1 MYALNKNFGTA
12 RDLKNLADELHKR
25 DMYLMVDV
33 VINDMAQAIN
43 GTMEDHPPPTIDWTK
58 LIPFNDEKYY
68 HPYCNIT
75 DWDDPGNYQNCWFG
89 AEIVALPDLKTED
102 NTVVSMI
109 RDWIREL
116 VGNYSID
123 GLKPCYQHR

>member
-75 DWDDPGNYQNCWFG
+75 D
-89 AEIVALPDLKTED
+89 
-102 NTVVSMI
+102 
-109 RDWIREL
+109 
-116 VGNYSID
+116 
-123 GLKPCYQHR
+123 